1 MKQELIDMAYPFDSD
16 DESLTQYQ
24 DKLNEII
31 DSRINQLK
39 NLNSNEWNM
48 FADASYEL
56 FSAYRYIIEALDING
71 LAAKAIK
78 YSKDALEYSAMYQKY
93 VDVKY
98 MSKFCEVYLN
108 ILKKYKVEI

>member
-1 MKQELIDMAYPFDSD
+1 MKQELIEMAYPFDID

-24 DKLNEII
+24 DKLEEII
-31 DSRINQLK
+31 EARINQLK
-39 NLNSNEWNM
+39 NLNSNEWNL

-56 FSAYRYIIEALDING
+56 FSAYRYIIEALDSYG

-78 YSKDALEYSAMYQKY
+78 YSKEALEYSAQYKKY

-98 MSKFCEVYLN
+98 MSKFSEIYLN
-108 ILKKYKVEI
+108 ILKKYKVEL